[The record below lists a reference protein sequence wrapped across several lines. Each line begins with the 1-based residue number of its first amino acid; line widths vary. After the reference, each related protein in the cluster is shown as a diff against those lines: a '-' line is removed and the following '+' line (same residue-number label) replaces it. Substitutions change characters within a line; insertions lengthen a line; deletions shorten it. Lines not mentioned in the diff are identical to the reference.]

1 MSAAKCQL
9 NEAEKKLLKEKQA
22 RGVTV
27 VGIDLAARVI
37 QVCYLQ
43 KNGTLCN
50 KSKTRDEFIKFLEEP
65 PFTGKI
71 LAGIEACGS
80 CNFWARKIKALGHDC
95 KVMPAFQIKAFL
107 SLDTKTDKVDALAIL
122 KAVMSVSIKEIG
134 IRDEKN
140 QVLMQLLTAREQL
153 IKQKVQIQNA
163 RRAVLYENNVV
174 TRNSHCII

>member
-9 NEAEKKLLKEKQA
+9 NEAELKLLKEKQD

-43 KNGTLCN
+43 KNGTLYN
-50 KSKTRDEFIKFLEEP
+50 KPKSRDEFIKFLEEP

-80 CNFWARKIKALGHDC
+80 CNFWARKIKA
-95 KVMPAFQIKAFL
+95 FL

-122 KAVMSVSIKEIG
+122 RAVMSVSIKEIG
-134 IRDEKN
+134 IT
-140 QVLMQLLTAREQL
+140 LLSTVR
-153 IKQKVQIQNA
+153 I
-163 RRAVLYENNVV
+163 
-174 TRNSHCII
+174 